1 MKPAATQ
8 VVELKATLYLIVC
21 DPGVE
26 LAKSISP
33 VDVFI
38 NTNPVVKNSE
48 KVQGKTLLVVSK
60 KEYSNNDLAQIVA
73 KETQAEIIYSN
84 IDNSKSL
91 RYNNDITRKLLG
103 FNSQISFEYQIQE
116 YIKWKKEQS

>member
-1 MKPAATQ
+1 MQNYIHVDEACEYVKLA
-8 VVELKATLYLIVC
+8 VENYQ
-21 DPGVE
+21 
-26 LAKSISP
+26 
-33 VDVFI
+33 
-38 NTNPVVKNSE
+38 
-48 KVQGKTLLVVSK
+48 KVQGKILLVVSK

-73 KETQAEIIYSN
+73 QETQAEIIYSN

-103 FNSQISFEYQIQE
+103 FTSQISFEYQIQE